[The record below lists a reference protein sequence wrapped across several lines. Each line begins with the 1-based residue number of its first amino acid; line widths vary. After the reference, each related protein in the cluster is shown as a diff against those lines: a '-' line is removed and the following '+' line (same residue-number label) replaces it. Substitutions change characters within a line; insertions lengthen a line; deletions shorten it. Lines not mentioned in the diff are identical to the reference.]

1 MSTTNENADKA
12 VIVVTPYSTG
22 CCMALEMQEKGFQII
37 CLWSKGFSAHMKTH
51 VPDSC
56 KGKLSYAAEVTQA
69 GSLKGTADLMRDIA
83 ESNKWNLVACVC
95 GGEAG
100 VDLADA
106 LSEELGLITNG
117 THIPN
122 RRDKKVQQEL
132 IGEAGLRSVR
142 QGGGTKFSEAE
153 PFLKTE
159 RYPLIVKPLDS
170 AGSDGVML
178 CHTFEEAKAHFN
190 SIIGKEMI
198 NGGLCEFVLCQ
209 EFLIGR
215 EYVVDMVSRD
225 GVHKVVMTWLYDKRP
240 ANGSAFVYFGD
251 IPVDPG
257 SPESLQLIP
266 YARKVLDAIGVRN
279 GPSHGE
285 IIMTEEGPCLVEMNC
300 RSHGGDGNWRP
311 LCQAMTGGYDQVSA
325 SVLAYLDEPAFN
337 ALPDVPP
344 SPLLACGQCVDLVSF
359 SHGIVKATP
368 GYDIIRSL
376 PSFVCLETHIKP
388 GSQVH
393 RTVDIST
400 DCGSL
405 VVLND
410 DEEVLMR
417 DIAIIRQ
424 MEKNN
429 GLFSYHVEE
438 SDDDMEWIR
447 RRNQMLV
454 KTYSLDFVP
463 KVPKE
468 KFMHRRMFS
477 HDLNADLPDE
487 QAMTAEGN

>member
-1 MSTTNENADKA
+1 
-12 VIVVTPYSTG
+12 
-22 CCMALEMQEKGFQII
+22 
-37 CLWSKGFSAHMKTH
+37 MKTH
-51 VPDSC
+51 VPSSC
-56 KGKLSYAAEVTQA
+56 QGKLSYAAEVEQVD
-69 GSLKGTADLMRDIA
+69 SLKGTADLVKDIA
-83 ESNKWNLVACVC
+83 ESNNWTLAACVC

-106 LSEELGLITNG
+106 LSEELGLLTNG

-132 IGEAGLRSVR
+132 VKAAGMRSVR
-142 QGGGTKFSEAE
+142 QAGGAEFSEVEA
-153 PFLKTE
+153 FLQTE

-178 CHTFEEAKAHFN
+178 CHTFEEAKQHFL

-198 NGGLCEFVLCQ
+198 NGGICEMVLCQ

-215 EYVVDMVSRD
+215 EYVVDIVSLN

-266 YARKVLDAIGVRN
+266 YARKVLDAIGVSN

-300 RSHGGDGNWRP
+300 RTHGGDGNWRP

-325 SVLAYLDEPAFN
+325 SVLAYLDKPAFDL
-337 ALPDVPP
+337 LPDVPP

-359 SHGIVKATP
+359 SHGTVKATP
-368 GYDIIRSL
+368 GYAIIRSL

-388 GSQVH
+388 GSKVS

-410 DEEVLMR
+410 DEEILTR

-429 GLFSYHVEE
+429 ALFSFHIEE
-438 SDDDMEWIR
+438 TDEDMEWIR

-463 KVPKE
+463 RVPKE
-468 KFMHRRMFS
+468 QFRHRRLFS
-477 HDLNADLPDE
+477 HDISADLPAE
-487 QAMTAEGN
+487 QVPADGL